1 MHRIA
6 LILLGVLVGA
16 YLLSVVSL
24 MTKEGL
30 SVGDAGKVV
39 ACSYS
44 RVVSALLGGRFN
56 VHSGLMTTQC
66 MSDVL

>member
-1 MHRIA
+1 MHRIP
-6 LILLGVLVGA
+6 LILLGVLAGA
-16 YLLSVVSL
+16 YLLCVVNL

-30 SVGDAGKVV
+30 SMGDAGKVV

-44 RVVSALLGGRFN
+44 RVGSALLSGRFN
-56 VHSGLMTTQC
+56 VHVGLVTTQC